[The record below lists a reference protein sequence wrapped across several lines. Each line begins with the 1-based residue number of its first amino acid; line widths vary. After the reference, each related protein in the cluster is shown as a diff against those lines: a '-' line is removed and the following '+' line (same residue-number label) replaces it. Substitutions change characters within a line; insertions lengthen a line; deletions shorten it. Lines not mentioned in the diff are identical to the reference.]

1 MTTTR
6 DIMEAMRQA
15 PKAPRPT
22 PTGGGQVLGGAGGQ
36 SEKAALFEIVRQAR
50 DLGKARG
57 LVERVKAGS
66 EVSEDTAATY
76 SATTARRLNLDAKSG
91 GQIMAGVSAASWHA
105 TRAALLWG
113 ASRAWHQEMR
123 AQDAAQKADDV
134 AGAMRHARRA
144 LTAAEVVGKIEVAEK
159 PQEPKKR
166 RASKRA
172 SLPKAADWQARVYEA
187 ATEAQRPAVAL
198 LWATGCRPAEVGK
211 GVDLVRDDRGRLLVR
226 IPGAKVHEGHSAG
239 QPVRMLLIDEHTEAG
254 RALAAVLG
262 TQKKATIQRKAERL
276 NKDFAAI
283 RARIGGSASP
293 YSMRHQVSADLKAG
307 MGQDNAEEIAAALGH
322 RSTRSQ
328 GRYGSVQQAKGS
340 SAIKAARATYPV
352 RDRRSAPEKAVED
365 RGPGLG

>member
-6 DIMEAMRQA
+6 DIMGAIRQA

-22 PTGGGQVLGGAGGQ
+22 PAGGGQVLGGAGGQ
-36 SEKAALFEIVRQAR
+36 SEKASLFEIVRQAR
-50 DLGKARG
+50 DLGKVAG
-57 LVERVKAGS
+57 LVERVKAGA

-76 SATTARRLNLDAKSG
+76 SATTPRRLNLDAPGG

-123 AQDAAQKADDV
+123 AQDVAQKAGDV

-144 LTAAEVVGKIEVAEK
+144 LIAAEAVGKIEAAEK

-172 SLPKAADWQARVYEA
+172 SLPKAPDWQARVYEA

-198 LWATGCRPAEVGK
+198 LWATGCRPAEIGK
-211 GVDLVRDDRGRLLVR
+211 GVDVMRDDKGRLLVR
-226 IPGAKVHEGHSAG
+226 IPGAKVRDAHSAG
-239 QPVRMLLIDEHTEAG
+239 QPFRLLMIDEGTAAG
-254 RALAAVLG
+254 AALAAILG
-262 TQKKATIQRKAERL
+262 DELQVTIKRSPERI
-276 NKDFAAI
+276 NKDFAKI
-283 RARIGGSASP
+283 RERIGGKASP
-293 YSMRHQVSADLKAG
+293 YSMRHQVAADLKATLG
-307 MGQDNAEEIAAALGH
+307 PNQTDNIAAALGH

-328 GRYGSVQQAKGS
+328 GRYGSVQQAKGAS
-340 SAIKAARATYPV
+340 SITAARATHPV

-365 RGPGLG
+365 PGPGL